1 MPNTQLTWSDTGELL
16 NGLDAFSQILEGLG
30 ILDASVT
37 FTSAGDVFGTF
48 TIEGNT
54 LHTGISKDG
63 RRKTVDYER

>member
-1 MPNTQLTWSDTGELL
+1 MPNAQLTWSDTGELL
-16 NGLDAFSQILEGLG
+16 DGLDKFTQLLDGLG

-37 FTSAGDVFGTF
+37 FTSDGDVFGTF
-48 TIEGNT
+48 TIAGNT